1 MAETA
6 EVGESWLFGI
16 NESTLTCDRFWATF
30 GMIFQF
36 TTLAYIIWR
45 NNQSATRDHE
55 VKLDNLLWTV
65 TKLAIIVFGI
75 NQLSSM
81 TMAFPWVY
89 DVGCMTLSIINT
101 WLYFGSKWFLWLY
114 SIIRL
119 YDVFD
124 NSAMSYNVNLLK
136 GLVIFFAFEVVIIN
150 ILHILFDDAVKYKG
164 LCV

>member
-1 MAETA
+1 MWKVT
-6 EVGESWLFGI
+6 
-16 NESTLTCDRFWATF
+16 
-30 GMIFQF
+30 MI
-36 TTLAYIIWR
+36 
-45 NNQSATRDHE
+45 
-55 VKLDNLLWTV
+55 TV
-65 TKLAIIVFGI
+65 TVFGL
-75 NQLSSM
+75 NQLSGM
-81 TMAFPWVY
+81 TVAFPWFHGA
-89 DVGCMTLSIINT
+89 GCMTLSIINT